1 MSSWRPWRRK
11 TVDGRG
17 AGARSTPPAPALDK
31 RQGLWLLSS
40 AAVSAAPHA
49 MWLPGWI
56 SVVCALLLT
65 WRGLLLWQGSRPPPR
80 ALLLVI
86 TLALAVGVR
95 IEFDHFFGKDPGVA
109 LLALLLGLKLL
120 ETQAARDIR
129 AGVLLCLFLQLAIF
143 FEDQS
148 LPVAALALCGT
159 LLALG
164 ALIALVDPAARLGA
178 QLRGAL
184 SLLAQGLPFM
194 LALFLLF
201 PRIQGPLWGLPADA
215 FSARTGLSD
224 TMTPG
229 SISALGTSSAIA
241 FRVRFEGTPPAQ
253 NQRYWRGP
261 VLTAYDG
268 RTWRARPA
276 RESDTPFYTP
286 SGARIDYAL
295 TLEPHNQRW
304 LLALDYPGE
313 AQPKARYSHDFLALS
328 PRPVQ
333 TRTRF
338 TLSAY
343 PSTPTG
349 LAEDAAT
356 LAAATRLPPGSNP
369 RSAALAA
376 ELAAGTRSHAETLAR
391 VIAHLR
397 ATPLRYTLQPP
408 LLGSHPADDF
418 LFETQSGFCEHFASA
433 FVVLMRAAGVPAR
446 VVTGYQGGEINPV
459 DGYLVV
465 RQSDAHAWA
474 EVWLAG
480 RGWVRVDPT
489 ALAAPERIDDGMA
502 SALAADSALPLLL
515 RADMRWLRDLRHQ
528 WEAVSNAWNQHVLGY
543 NPERQRELLERLGLS
558 GRGIAALVALL
569 AAAVL
574 AIFLAL
580 FAWATWRRRPR
591 DPLQK
596 AWARFCRKLG
606 RAGLARARWEG
617 PADYGNRIAA
627 ALPDQAQALREICA
641 TYARLRYGPPCA
653 ASALRALNK
662 RIDGIR
668 LQ

>member
-11 TVDGRG
+11 TVDGQG

-465 RQSDAHAWA
+465 RQSDATPGPKSGLQGAAGCASIPPRSPPPSASTMAWPRH
-474 EVWLAG
+474 WP
-480 RGWVRVDPT
+480 PT
-489 ALAAPERIDDGMA
+489 ARCRCCCAP
-502 SALAADSALPLLL
+502 
-515 RADMRWLRDLRHQ
+515 
-528 WEAVSNAWNQHVLGY
+528 
-543 NPERQRELLERLGLS
+543 
-558 GRGIAALVALL
+558 
-569 AAAVL
+569 
-574 AIFLAL
+574 
-580 FAWATWRRRPR
+580 T
-591 DPLQK
+591 
-596 AWARFCRKLG
+596 C
-606 RAGLARARWEG
+606 AGCA
-617 PADYGNRIAA
+617 
-627 ALPDQAQALREICA
+627 ICA
-641 TYARLRYGPPCA
+641 TSGRPCPMRGTSTFLATIPNASANSWSASACRDAASPRWSRCLPLQCWRSSSPCSPGRPGGGAHAIHCKRPGRAFAANSAARVWRAPAGKARQITGTGWLPRCPIRHRPCA
-653 ASALRALNK
+653 RSAPPMRGCATAHHARQAHCAL
-662 RIDGIR
+662 
-668 LQ
+668 